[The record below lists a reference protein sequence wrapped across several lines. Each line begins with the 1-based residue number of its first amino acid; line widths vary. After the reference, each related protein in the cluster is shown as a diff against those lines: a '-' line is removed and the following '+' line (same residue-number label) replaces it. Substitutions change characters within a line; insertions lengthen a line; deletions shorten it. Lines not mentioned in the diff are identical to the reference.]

1 MLPKSP
7 ALYYLIISQ
16 IYDILKWILGLLHP
30 NLLLSPPFPSQ
41 HTEAPFSICSDQKI
55 CVTLDL
61 SLSTTHH
68 IQSIYKPH
76 GIHLQNIPQIQS
88 LFSTFQ
94 LLSWS
99 KTLSWVIKID
109 LQLASLLLSL
119 PLWTVL
125 NTATDPVKNGKI
137 VSPFCSRIFLAHHFT
152 QSKSIGL
159 KMISEAPR
167 ERRGP
172 SSFFLE
178 PITLVHPK

>member
-7 ALYYLIISQ
+7 APYYLIILQ

-41 HTEAPFSICSDQKI
+41 HTEAPFSICSDQKTW
-55 CVTLDL
+55 VTLDL

-68 IQSIYKPH
+68 IQSICKPH

-109 LQLASLLLSL
+109 LKLASLLLSL

-125 NTATDPVKNGKI
+125 NTATDPVKNGQI
-137 VSPFCSRIFLAHHFT
+137 VSPFCSRIFTGSPF

-172 SSFFLE
+172 FSFLLE
-178 PITLVHPK
+178 PITLVHLK